1 MIITHQREK
10 LINAIIFF
18 AKNTQ
23 FCGKTKLIKLLYY
36 LDFWHFSE
44 TGESVTGLDYSAWE
58 FGPVPATLYEELS
71 DNQMKPDLAEAVKF
85 IPNNQFQKIVPKTAF
100 DLKYFSKREKRLLN
114 KAVEIFK
121 TAKADD
127 MVESTHIP
135 NNPWHETLT
144 KKGKFQHIDYLL
156 AINGDSRSIS
166 RDEALNRT
174 REREEMYRNFG
185 KL

>member
-1 MIITHQREK
+1 M
-10 LINAIIFF
+10 
-18 AKNTQ
+18 
-23 FCGKTKLIKLLYY
+23 YY

-71 DNQMKPDLAEAVKF
+71 DNQMKPDLTEAVK
-85 IPNNQFQKIVPKTAF
+85 IISNNQFQKIVPKTAF

-114 KAVEIFK
+114 KAVEIFKTAKADDMAVEIFK